1 MKLVAFGTGK
11 KFGNTEV
18 LVKQALMGAESM
30 GVEVEYVRLADMD
43 LRVCSVCEK
52 PCPMCGNIEHCP
64 NKDDAVFLIDKFLDA
79 DGVIFA
85 SPVYCLTPNS
95 LFFAFRDR
103 VLGPKLSAVSPQ
115 VFGGEPPFAKGRF
128 RERPGAL
135 ISVGGAR
142 TKGWTSMGVS
152 NLYTAAFPPQVRI
165 VDILDAYCV
174 ADYGAAAVREDLL
187 EQAWN
192 LGVNL
197 AKAMKDGDHS
207 YKAEEALGCCPS
219 CHLCQ
224 MELHLEQQEVEC
236 TVCGIRG
243 RLVTK
248 DSRVEVEWPR
258 DDEDQNRLEASGM
271 ITHLLEIESVKQVE
285 YAAVRDKVDAAMEK
299 FRAYEACV
307 VASPTKEARKAA
319 ILAAAKQKM
328 QDKKH

>member
-18 LVKQALMGAESM
+18 LVKQALMAAESL
-30 GVEVEYVRLADMD
+30 GAEVEYIRLADMD

-52 PCPMCGNIEHCP
+52 PCPMCGDLSHCP
-64 NKDDAVFLIDKFLDA
+64 NKDDAVCLIEKFLDA

-85 SPVYCLTPNS
+85 APVYCLTPNS

-142 TKGWTSMGVS
+142 TKSWTSLGLP

-165 VDILDAYCV
+165 VDMLDAYCV

-187 EQAWN
+187 QRAWQ
-192 LGVNL
+192 LGENL
-197 AKAMKDGDHS
+197 ARAMQSGKHG
-207 YKAEEALGCCPS
+207 YAPEAPRGCCPS
-219 CHLCQ
+219 CHLNTV
-224 MELHLEQQEVEC
+224 ELHLDEQMVDC
-236 TVCGIRG
+236 CVCGIHG
-243 RLVTK
+243 NLVIK
-248 DSRVEVEWPR
+248 DGKVDVVWPR
-258 DDEDQNRLEASGM
+258 DDEDQNRLEPSGM
-271 ITHLLEIESVKQVE
+271 VTHLLEIEDVKKVE
-285 YAAVRDKVDAAMEK
+285 YAASCREIPEKMEK
-299 FRAYEACV
+299 FCSYEACV
-307 VASPTKEARKAA
+307 TQSPTKAARKAA
-319 ILAAAKQKM
+319 ILEQT
-328 QDKKH
+328 KKK